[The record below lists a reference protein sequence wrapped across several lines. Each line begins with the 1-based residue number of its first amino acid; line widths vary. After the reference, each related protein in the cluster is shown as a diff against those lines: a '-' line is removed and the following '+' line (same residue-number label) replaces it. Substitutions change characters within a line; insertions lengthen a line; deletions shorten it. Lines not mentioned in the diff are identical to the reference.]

1 MQKKRKLGTEKLSE
15 FFRQFSVLISSG
27 LPVPK
32 ALEIMETDETDK
44 RFSTA
49 CRDLR
54 LRMNDGMLIG
64 DAMAATGC
72 FPELAV
78 QMIRSAEM
86 GGHLGAATMRLSTHY
101 EKEHRTEG
109 KIRGAVLYPKL
120 LFVMMIFLLLF
131 VFLVILPT
139 LEPLLADAKLPFLTR
154 VLMDISHFLY
164 ESRYF
169 LPMEALIILA
179 AVEFLITRPGIRRGY
194 DRILCFLPVL
204 GRQVKI
210 ICTAR
215 FCENMS
221 SLYSSGLPI
230 PFCLKYTMGTIG
242 NRYLDGSIRRIM
254 ERVENGKLLSEAI
267 RESGCFDKKLAAV
280 IVTGEE
286 AGCLD
291 EMLRRLA
298 ENYEHEAD
306 LALTKLMNLLEPAM
320 ILLIGALTG
329 FLILGIMEPI
339 WNMYGSIGG

>member
-1 MQKKRKLGTEKLSE
+1 M
-15 FFRQFSVLISSG
+15 
-27 LPVPK
+27 
-32 ALEIMETDETDK
+32 
-44 RFSTA
+44 
-49 CRDLR
+49 
-54 LRMNDGMLIG
+54 
-64 DAMAATGC
+64 
-72 FPELAV
+72 
-78 QMIRSAEM
+78 
-86 GGHLGAATMRLSTHY
+86 
-101 EKEHRTEG
+101 
-109 KIRGAVLYPKL
+109 
-120 LFVMMIFLLLF
+120 
-131 VFLVILPT
+131 
-139 LEPLLADAKLPFLTR
+139 
-154 VLMDISHFLY
+154 
-164 ESRYF
+164 
-169 LPMEALIILA
+169 
-179 AVEFLITRPGIRRGY
+179 
-194 DRILCFLPVL
+194 LCFLPVI

-230 PFCLKYTMGTIG
+230 SFCLKYTMGTIG
-242 NRYLDGSIRRIM
+242 NRYLDGSIRGIM

-306 LALTKLMNLLEPAM
+306 LALAKLMNLLEPAM